1 MTRVFVAQ
9 HPAEAHL
16 VRGLLEA
23 DGIPAEVHGESL
35 FGARGE
41 APATPDTLPS
51 VWVVDDADAP
61 KAAAFL
67 ADFGRQKMH
76 GIEPASWR
84 CSNCGETV
92 EGQFTDC
99 WRCGAVRP
107 TE

>member
-1 MTRVFVAQ
+1 VTQVFIAQ
-9 HPAEAHL
+9 HPAEAHF

-23 DGIPAEVHGESL
+23 DGIAAEVHGESL

-51 VWVVDDADAP
+51 VWVVDDTDAP
-61 KAAAFL
+61 KAAVIL
-67 ADFGRQKMH
+67 AAFGRQ
-76 GIEPASWR
+76 GTPDIALRSWR
-84 CSNCGETV
+84 CPKCGETV

-99 WRCGAVRP
+99 WHCGAGRP

>member
-1 MTRVFVAQ
+1 MTQVFVAQ

-16 VRGLLEA
+16 VKGLLEA

-61 KAAAFL
+61 RAAVIL
-67 ADFGRQKMH
+67 ADFGRQSP
-76 GIEPASWR
+76 EATRASWR
-84 CSNCGETV
+84 CPNCGETV

-99 WRCGAVRP
+99 WRCGAVR
-107 TE
+107 TTD